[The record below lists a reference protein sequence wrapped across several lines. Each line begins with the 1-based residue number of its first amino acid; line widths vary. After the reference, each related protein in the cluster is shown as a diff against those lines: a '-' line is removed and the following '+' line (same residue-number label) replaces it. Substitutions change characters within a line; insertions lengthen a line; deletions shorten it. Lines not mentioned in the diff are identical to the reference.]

1 MTYVIN
7 NYDGTTL
14 VSIADRTVNTTRTSI
29 KLPGRDYP
37 RYGEPVVEDL
47 VWMLQHFAGAGSPQF
62 PIPGQIWYD
71 TNSQSIKVYN
81 GSSWLGTGKTVMA
94 SSFPALGENGQVFY
108 HTSKRQVFI
117 YDSNNNPAW
126 KLVGPIGAYDNSD
139 PPNDPT
145 PSYTA
150 IEAAKISG
158 KDVLNNDV
166 IVSVIK
172 VTVNGQLVAIV
183 SKDASFQPVPAIT
196 GFANILPG
204 INLNST
210 LSLNFN
216 GNSASATTAAN
227 TSQLGGIA
235 ASNYMRKD
243 QSNVP
248 IGTSGTLDLGASG
261 ATYNNV
267 YAVTFQG
274 VATSARYAD
283 LAERYHADETVN
295 PGQLV
300 KIGGEHEITLTR
312 KRGCEDV
319 LGVASTN
326 PAVMLNSEAGSDLT
340 HPYVALAGRVP
351 VRVIGAVTK
360 GDRLMASSI
369 AGVACAWEPS
379 YGFLAIVGRS
389 LENKTDVGL
398 GTVEAIVGAK

>member
-47 VWMLQHFAGAGSPQF
+47 VWMLQHFAAASSPQF

-81 GSSWLGTGKTVMA
+81 GSSWLGTGKTVLA

-108 HTSKRQVFI
+108 HTSKRQVFV
-117 YDSNNNPAW
+117 YDSNNNPTW

-139 PPNDPT
+139 PNDPI
-145 PSYTA
+145 PGYTA
-150 IEAAKISG
+150 IEAARILG
-158 KDVLNNDV
+158 TDTLNH
-166 IVSVIK
+166 SVIK

-183 SKDASFQPVPAIT
+183 SKDGSFIPSVAIT

-216 GNSASATTAAN
+216 GNSTTATTAAN

-235 ASNYMRKD
+235 ASVYMRKD
-243 QSNVP
+243 QTNVP
-248 IGTSGTLDLGASG
+248 TSNNTYDLGASG
-261 ATYNNV
+261 TVYANV
-267 YAVTFQG
+267 YATTFRG
-274 VATSARYAD
+274 TATSAQYAD
-283 LAERYHADETVN
+283 LAERYHADKTVDV
-295 PGQLV
+295 GQLV
-300 KIGGEHEITLTR
+300 KIGGENEITLTST
-312 KRGCEDV
+312 KGCEDV

-326 PAVMLNSEAGSDLT
+326 PALMLNSEAGSDLT

-351 VRVIGAVTK
+351 VRVIGTVTK
-360 GDRLMASSI
+360 GARLMASNVD
-369 AGVACAWEPS
+369 GVACTWEPS
-379 YGFLAIVGRS
+379 YGILAIVGRS

>member
-37 RYGEPVVEDL
+37 RYGEPIVEDL
-47 VWMLQHFAGAGSPQF
+47 VWMLQHFAAPSSPQN
-62 PIPGQIWYD
+62 PIAGQVWYD
-71 TNSQSIKVYN
+71 SNSQTLKVYN
-81 GSSWLGTGKTVMA
+81 GGTWLGTGKTVLG
-94 SSFPALGENGQVFY
+94 SSFPAVGEQGQIFY
-108 HTSKRQVFI
+108 NTAKRQLYV
-117 YDSNNNPAW
+117 YDSANNPVW

-139 PPNDPT
+139 PNNAIPG
-145 PSYTA
+145 YTS
-150 IEAAKISG
+150 IEAARVSDGANNHSIVKI
-158 KDVLNNDV
+158 V
-166 IVSVIK
+166 IGG
-172 VTVNGQLVAIV
+172 TLVAIL
-183 SKDASFQPVPAIT
+183 SKDASFVPVPPIA

-204 INLNST
+204 INLSST
-210 LSLNFN
+210 GGLSIN
-216 GNSASATTAAN
+216 GNATTATTALN
-227 TSQLGGIA
+227 TTQLDGIA

-243 QSNVP
+243 QSNSP
-248 IGTSGTLDLGASG
+248 ISDNTYDLGAVG
-261 ATYNNV
+261 LRYANV
-267 YAVTFQG
+267 YAATFQG

-300 KIGGEHEITLTR
+300 KIGGAHEITLT
-312 KRGCEDV
+312 KTRGCQDV

-351 VRVIGAVTK
+351 VRVIGTVVK
-360 GDRLMASSI
+360 GERLMASSL

-379 YGFLAIVGRS
+379 YGILAIVGRS
-389 LENKTDVGL
+389 LEDKTDVGL

>member
-37 RYGEPVVEDL
+37 RYGEPLVEDL
-47 VWMLQHFAGAGSPQF
+47 VWMLQHFAAASSPQN
-62 PIPGQIWYD
+62 PIAGQIWYD
-71 TNSQSIKVYN
+71 TNSQSIRVYN
-81 GSSWLGTGKTVMA
+81 GSTWLGTGKTVMA
-94 SSFPALGENGQVFY
+94 SSFPAVGENGQVFY
-108 HTSKRQVFI
+108 HTGKRQVFVF
-117 YDSNNNPAW
+117 DSNNNPVW
-126 KLVGPIGAYDNSD
+126 KLIGPIGAYDNSD
-139 PPNDPT
+139 PSDPT
-145 PSYTA
+145 PGYTA
-150 IEAAKISG
+150 IEASRIPG
-158 KDVLNNDV
+158 TDTLNH
-166 IVSVIK
+166 SVIK

-183 SKDASFQPVPAIT
+183 SKDSSFIPATPIT

-216 GNSASATTAAN
+216 GNSTSATTAAN

-235 ASNYMRKD
+235 ASVYMRKD
-243 QSNVP
+243 QTNVP
-248 IGTSGTLDLGASG
+248 TANNSYDLGASG
-261 ATYNNV
+261 TV
-267 YAVTFQG
+267 YANVWATLFRG
-274 VATSARYAD
+274 TATSAQYAD

-351 VRVIGAVTK
+351 VQVIGTLAK
-360 GDRLMASSI
+360 GERLMASSL

-379 YGFLAIVGRS
+379 YGLLAIVGRS
-389 LENKTDVGL
+389 LENKADVGL